1 MGVTALELGEILELA
16 SLALSTINHQPSTI
30 NHQPSALGAC
40 RGSQI
45 GNMRLQSDCTRSDLI
60 PPPQESG
67 HAWLVIGT
75 TLADS
80 ERVNNSRCS
89 PSKHQASVISFA

>member
-16 SLALSTINHQPSTI
+16 SLALSTI